1 MGNQLDQSFTP
12 VIHCHSPSMHSM
24 GVSHSKLGGA
34 RYGCPAILLYH
45 YQSAPLES
53 QSSSKPFRM
62 FGRKSVEKLVIPQIV
77 AKASHHNNNQCA
89 CIYIYISSYIVSIG
103 LLAFSTNHP
112 RHSRGLSRQ
121 ENQSSPNPA
130 LITGSRPAPSMMNR
144 RGLLVSTL
152 AIHVPTMRQH
162 AVAPILSETGKPI

>member
-1 MGNQLDQSFTP
+1 MFSHCPPKQRATNWTMGNQLDQSFTP

-89 CIYIYISSYIVSIG
+89 CIYIYIYHRILCPLGFWHSLQTILGTVE
-103 LLAFSTNHP
+103 ACHARKTNP
-112 RHSRGLSRQ
+112 LQ
-121 ENQSSPNPA
+121 
-130 LITGSRPAPSMMNR
+130 I
-144 RGLLVSTL
+144 
-152 AIHVPTMRQH
+152 QH
-162 AVAPILSETGKPI
+162 